1 MSSRVIPIQQLEQ
14 RISQHQAELESLRQ
28 EYEARQADL
37 RRFTLRKEELQAELV
52 RVEAEI
58 QALGQGAARTVDTTP
73 TPPRNNGQASA
84 KRPMSKA
91 SSATSASGPPQ
102 PLSLPRL
109 LLEIVGAAKAPMTT
123 KELTEE
129 VVRRHY
135 VTTSKN
141 LAALVD
147 TRIQELLKKG
157 LVRRPKDQ
165 PGIIA
170 VPASATG
177 QAPAGK
183 VKPAI
188 PAKPAQKAA
197 RPAAAKAPVASKPAK
212 NVVKPASAKTLVEAA
227 SKNVLPLTAVITKIL
242 SESAE
247 PISGRELAA
256 KVLATGYQTKSKDF
270 TNVIW
275 VAVSK
280 LDNVENIA
288 GRGYRLK
295 KKKKS

>member
-1 MSSRVIPIQQLEQ
+1 MTTRVIPLQDLAQ
-14 RISQHQAELESLRQ
+14 RISQHQAELESLRKD
-28 EYEARQADL
+28 YEARQADL
-37 RRFTLRKEELQAELV
+37 HRFTLRKEELQAELL

-58 QALGQGAARTVDTTP
+58 QALGQPAGPKAPAAPAP
-73 TPPRNNGQASA
+73 TKNGQAAA
-84 KRPMSKA
+84 KRPVAKA
-91 SSATSASGPPQ
+91 SSAASVAAAAH

-109 LLEIVGAAKAPMTT
+109 LLAIVGAAKDPMTV
-123 KELTEE
+123 KELTNE
-129 VVRRHY
+129 VVRRNY

-170 VPASATG
+170 VSASAKG
-177 QAPAGK
+177 QAAAGK
-183 VKPAI
+183 VKPTV

-197 RPAAAKAPVASKPAK
+197 KPVAAKAPVAAKSAK
-212 NVVKPASAKTLVEAA
+212 NVVKPTSVKMAA
-227 SKNVLPLTAVITKIL
+227 AAGSKNVLPLTAVITKIL

-247 PISGRELAA
+247 PILARELGAR
-256 KVLATGYQTKSKDF
+256 VLATGYQTRSKDF

-280 LDNVENIA
+280 LDNVENVA